1 MNSLNNV
8 ATNFLASP
16 PTVTLAPCLT
26 NVKLHFFAFI
36 DFFKVTAP
44 IMTVVDS
51 RTPFDRADSTPIA
64 PPERKTTY
72 ELPSIYAPAPK
83 SDQIPSDRS
92 ARNIAYLCAK
102 IAEELRKRPQTRD
115 ELSLST
121 GFARQRICTVISVFK
136 AIGLVNVKDS
146 NTRRVSFVDVI
157 KMLIFSLKLN
167 GMNNKQR
174 CCHQLALM

>member
-1 MNSLNNV
+1 
-8 ATNFLASP
+8 
-16 PTVTLAPCLT
+16 
-26 NVKLHFFAFI
+26 
-36 DFFKVTAP
+36 
-44 IMTVVDS
+44 MTVVDS
-51 RTPFDRADSTPIA
+51 RTPYERTETPIQTLPIAA
-64 PPERKTTY
+64 PPVPERKTY
-72 ELPSIYAPAPK
+72 EMPSIYAPAPK

-146 NTRRVSFVDVI
+146 NTRRVS
-157 KMLIFSLKLN
+157 
-167 GMNNKQR
+167 
-174 CCHQLALM
+174 

>member
-1 MNSLNNV
+1 
-8 ATNFLASP
+8 
-16 PTVTLAPCLT
+16 
-26 NVKLHFFAFI
+26 
-36 DFFKVTAP
+36 
-44 IMTVVDS
+44 MTVVDS
-51 RTPFDRADSTPIA
+51 RTPYERPEPTPLPLA
-64 PPERKTTY
+64 TPTERKTTY
-72 ELPSIYAPAPK
+72 EMPSIYAPAPK

-146 NTRRVSFVDVI
+146 NTRRVRNSHIENRLF
-157 KMLIFSLKLN
+157 F
-167 GMNNKQR
+167 
-174 CCHQLALM
+174 